1 MLEVLK
7 LCLALQGLSHC
18 RIIPACQ
25 ENATVR
31 SRQFIVFPFFNWS
44 GIGWWAG
51 IIKRQSGDKNKRV
64 KVDGVRQPANFIV
77 QYTDDSEGP
86 HCLTLGKYGKWAFA

>member
-25 ENATVR
+25 ENATVTEAD
-31 SRQFIVFPFFNWS
+31 SLLYNWS

-86 HCLTLGKYGKWAFA
+86 HCLTLGKYWERAFA